1 MGTTAVCCSKAEEEA
16 DDKLDD
22 QTMLLSAM
30 LPIVASEEPLNGQHV
45 TPKLPGALAVSQGFV
60 RSESTSSTAATTTAG
75 SCCGCA
81 ACVAEGPSY
90 TVLLEKHG
98 GDSGLGLNV
107 DYKAVCSGL
116 LIVSI
121 QGGLATAWN
130 DACTAASERLEVG
143 DVISAVNEAQGEAR
157 ALLKV
162 CKHDTAL
169 RLTVKRKRAS
179 PPSQE
184 ACEGSSV

>member
-30 LPIVASEEPLNGQHV
+30 LPIVASEEPLN
-45 TPKLPGALAVSQGFV
+45 GALAVSQGFV